1 MRTSLHPESLAS
13 DPASRSTSPRVVHL
27 VPAMFG
33 ADGVAGG
40 AERYA
45 LELARHMAET
55 VPTTLLSFGE
65 RERRETMGPLRLHVL
80 GRPWHVRGQRHNPF
94 SWRMFADLR
103 AADVIHCHQQHVL
116 ASSLTAVFGRLSR
129 RRVFVSDLGGGG
141 WDLSAYL
148 STDRWYNGHLHI
160 SEYSR
165 SIAGHRCKPWA
176 HVIMGGVDNTR
187 FSPAP
192 VAQRKEAALFV
203 GRLLP
208 HKGVNYLIEAL
219 PGGMRL
225 EVVGQAYDPRYF
237 ETLRALATGKRVEFR
252 EDCDDAALVEHY
264 RRALCVVLP
273 SVYRTIYGNETAV
286 PELLG
291 QTLLEGMACGLP
303 AICTA
308 VGSLPEVVE
317 DGVSGFVV
325 PPNDSRALAE
335 RLCWLRD
342 NPETAA
348 AMGAAAR
355 HRVLERFTWPAVVRR
370 CLVIYADQIPQGSSS
385 VQSCE

>member
-1 MRTSLHPESLAS
+1 MSGSLHPESLPLDRRAS
-13 DPASRSTSPRVVHL
+13 PSVVHL

-45 LELARHMAET
+45 LELARHMAQA

-65 RERRETMGPLRLHVL
+65 RARNETMGPLKIRIL
-80 GRPWHVRGQRHNPF
+80 GHPWYVRGQRFNPLKWSMF
-94 SWRMFADLR
+94 SELR
-103 AADVIHCHQQHVL
+103 AADVIHCHQQHIL
-116 ASSLTAVFGRLSR
+116 ASSLAAVFGRLSR

-141 WDLSAYL
+141 WDISAYL
-148 STDRWYNGHLHI
+148 STDAWFNGHLHI

-165 SIAGHRCKPWA
+165 TLAGHRGKPWA
-176 HVIMGGVDNTR
+176 HVIMGGVDSEK

-192 VAQRKEAALFV
+192 AARHNGAVLFV

-219 PGGMRL
+219 PDGMRL
-225 EVVGQAYDPRYF
+225 KVVGQAHDPGYF
-237 ETLRALATGKRVEFR
+237 AALQTLSAGKCVEFDQ
-252 EDCDDAALVEHY
+252 DCDDAALLEHY
-264 RRALCVVLP
+264 RGALCVVLP
-273 SVYRTIYGNETAV
+273 SVYRTVYGDETAA

-308 VGSLPEVVE
+308 VASMPEVVE

-325 PPNDSRALAE
+325 PPNNSRALAE
-335 RLCWLRD
+335 RMRWLYEH
-342 NPETAA
+342 PEAAA

-355 HRVLERFTWPAVVRR
+355 RRVLERFTWPEVVRR
-370 CLVIYADQIPQGSSS
+370 CLAIYAGQIPR
-385 VQSCE
+385 C

>member
-1 MRTSLHPESLAS
+1 MVKNAAPH
-13 DPASRSTSPRVVHL
+13 VVHV
-27 VPAMFG
+27 VPALFG
-33 ADGVAGG
+33 ADGTVGG

-45 LELARHMAET
+45 LELARHMADV

-65 RERRETMGPLRLHVL
+65 RERNETMGPLKVRVL
-80 GRPWHVRGQRHNPF
+80 GHPWYVRSQRHNPLA
-94 SWRMFADLR
+94 WAALAELR
-103 AADVIHCHQQHVL
+103 DANIVHCHQQHIVT
-116 ASSLTAVFGRLSR
+116 SSVAAAFCRLTR

-165 SIAGHRCKPWA
+165 AIAGHRDKPWA
-176 HVIMGGVDNTR
+176 HVVMGGVDSTK

-192 VAQRKEAALFV
+192 TAQHNGAVLFV

-219 PGGMRL
+219 PDGMRL
-225 EVVGQAYDPRYF
+225 ELVGQAYDPRYF
-237 ETLRALATGKRVEFR
+237 ETLRALASGKRVEFNH
-252 EDCDDAALVEHY
+252 DCNDTALVECY

-273 SVYRTIYGNETAV
+273 SVYRTIYGDETAV

-308 VGSLPEVVE
+308 VASLPEVVE
-317 DGVSGFVV
+317 DSVSGFVV
-325 PPNDSRALAE
+325 PPNDSGALAE
-335 RLCWLRD
+335 RLRWLGD
-342 NPETAA
+342 HPEAAA
-348 AMGAAAR
+348 AMGIAAR
-355 HRVLERFTWPAVVRR
+355 RRVLEGFSWHEVVRR
-370 CLVIYADQIPQGSSS
+370 CLAIYAGKVSRRSDQMRPLQ
-385 VQSCE
+385 